1 MGKTSNTENKGEG
14 DQRFDAN
21 ALILMF
27 SRISDLGTRQ
37 HVIRYVRA
45 LADVESSSSAVK
57 ISLEFEPRR
66 RVN

>member
-1 MGKTSNTENKGEG
+1 MGKASYAENKGEG
-14 DQRFDAN
+14 DQRVDAN
-21 ALILMF
+21 ALVSMF

-45 LADVESSSSAVK
+45 LAEVESSSETVK